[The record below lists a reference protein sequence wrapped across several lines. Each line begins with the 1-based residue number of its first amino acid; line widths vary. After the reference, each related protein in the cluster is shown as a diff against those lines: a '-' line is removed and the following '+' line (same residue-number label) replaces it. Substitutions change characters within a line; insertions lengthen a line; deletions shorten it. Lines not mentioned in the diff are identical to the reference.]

1 MFLSR
6 FPLKVKVFTLFK
18 KQTNKQ
24 QTGATLCLLSV
35 SQVVAI
41 RPNRRINHIPSTAE
55 DEEEEEDHDD
65 VVILEK
71 KIRTSS
77 MSEQALKVC
86 LKEIKR

>member
-1 MFLSR
+1 M
-6 FPLKVKVFTLFK
+6 VLFC
-18 KQTNKQ
+18 
-24 QTGATLCLLSV
+24 GFLLSI

-65 VVILEK
+65 VVMLEK
-71 KIRTSS
+71 KIRTST

-86 LKEIKR
+86 LKEIKRQETFK

>member
-1 MFLSR
+1 MHS
-6 FPLKVKVFTLFK
+6 LFK
-18 KQTNKQ
+18 NQDLVQ
-24 QTGATLCLLSV
+24 FCGSV
-35 SQVVAI
+35 SIAQVVAI
-41 RPNRRINHIPSTAE
+41 RPNRRITHGSITE

-65 VVILEK
+65 VVMLEK

>member
-1 MFLSR
+1 MQFSGS
-6 FPLKVKVFTLFK
+6 F
-18 KQTNKQ
+18 
-24 QTGATLCLLSV
+24 SI

-41 RPNRRINHIPSTAE
+41 RPNRRISHGSITE

-65 VVILEK
+65 VVMLEK